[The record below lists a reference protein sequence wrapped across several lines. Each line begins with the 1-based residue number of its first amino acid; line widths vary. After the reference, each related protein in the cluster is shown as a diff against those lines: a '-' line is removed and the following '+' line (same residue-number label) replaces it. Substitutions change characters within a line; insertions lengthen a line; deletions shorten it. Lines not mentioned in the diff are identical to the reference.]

1 MKFQKFEHFF
11 FIFGSILIVVFNAIL
26 VVFIGLVAFGIFKET
41 SIIFFVKRLMSTT
54 VVVGINVLVGKF
66 VTINKRTGWNKRSG
80 GKIEPKYCLIILI
93 LLVNFLLSFEF

>member
-54 VVVGINVLVGKF
+54 VAPIPAGESQD
-66 VTINKRTGWNKRSG
+66 VTNKS
-80 GKIEPKYCLIILI
+80 C
-93 LLVNFLLSFEF
+93 SMS

>member
-41 SIIFFVKRLMSTT
+41 SIIFFIKRLMSTT
-54 VVVGINVLVGKF
+54 VAKVSILKVDNMPNIFALV
-66 VTINKRTGWNKRSG
+66 
-80 GKIEPKYCLIILI
+80 
-93 LLVNFLLSFEF
+93 

>member
-54 VVVGINVLVGKF
+54 VAFEMRNNEGK
-66 VTINKRTGWNKRSG
+66 T
-80 GKIEPKYCLIILI
+80 
-93 LLVNFLLSFEF
+93 LLEWAIQRQQTAALCIH